1 VALDEYGRL
10 LGGQTVLMDLFGEN
24 NDAPYLGIGDV
35 LSMLQAEFPDV
46 TVSKLRFLE
55 SKGLVEPERTP
66 SGFRKFRVAD
76 VERLRWILRQQK
88 EHFLPLRVIKE
99 RLERGEDLVAAA
111 RDAAPVV
118 QMDSRREVP
127 AVLHVQE
134 DPSPSGDELE
144 SQHLEAGVQ
153 EEGVR
158 EERPTREEP
167 TGLDERPTRE
177 EPPIRLGSPTPD
189 ERPTREELCSLTGL
203 REESLSELEEYGL
216 IAPKVIAGIPVYGQ
230 RDVEVAKSCAVF
242 ISRGLEAR
250 HLRSYLH
257 AAGRDADLIEQ
268 VVTPLLRQRNPR
280 AREAAQET
288 ARELAQAGISLH
300 RAMVLRRLEELLGIE
315 VALVRED

>member
-1 VALDEYGRL
+1 
-10 LGGQTVLMDLFGEN
+10 MDLFGEN

-99 RLERGEDLVAAA
+99 RLERGEDREHGEGENLSTDKEVTPKESSPKVSPPKQSLPRPVTAQGSTAN
-111 RDAAPVV
+111 DAEAKDKVV
-118 QMDSRREVP
+118 HMDSHRDVSLSVQASVP
-127 AVLHVQE
+127 ALA
-134 DPSPSGDELE
+134 S
-144 SQHLEAGVQ
+144 
-153 EEGVR
+153 R
-158 EERPTREEP
+158 EQSEP
-167 TGLDERPTRE
+167 CCME
-177 EPPIRLGSPTPD
+177 D

-203 REESLSELEEYGL
+203 HDDALAELEDYGL
-216 IAPKVIAGIPVYGQ
+216 IAPKVLGGIPVYGR
-230 RDVEVAKSCAVF
+230 RDIEIAKSCAVF

-280 AREAAQET
+280 AREAAHET
-288 ARELAQAGISLH
+288 ARELAQAGMSLH
-300 RAMVLRRLEELLGIE
+300 RAMVLRRLEELLGVE
-315 VALVRED
+315 VGPIRGEN

>member
-1 VALDEYGRL
+1 M
-10 LGGQTVLMDLFGEN
+10 LMDLFGEN

-99 RLERGEDLVAAA
+99 RLERGEDQGYAEGETLSKDLSLDASKDKEVLREESPSQEPLATAVAAQGPA
-111 RDAAPVV
+111 AKDAAAKEKVV
-118 QMDSRREVP
+118 QMDSHRDVPLNVQAPVP
-127 AVLHVQE
+127 AVTPRDQT
-134 DPSPSGDELE
+134 DPFCLQDE
-144 SQHLEAGVQ
+144 G
-153 EEGVR
+153 
-158 EERPTREEP
+158 
-167 TGLDERPTRE
+167 
-177 EPPIRLGSPTPD
+177 
-189 ERPTREELCSLTGL
+189 PTREELCSLTGL
-203 REESLSELEEYGL
+203 KEESLAELEEYGL
-216 IAPKVIAGIPVYGQ
+216 IAPKVVAGISVYGR
-230 RDVEVAKSCAVF
+230 RDIQIARSCAVF
-242 ISRGLEAR
+242 ISKGLEAR

-280 AREAAQET
+280 AREAAHET
-288 ARELAQAGISLH
+288 ARELAQAGMSLH
-300 RAMVLRRLEELLGIE
+300 RAMVLRRLEELLGVE
-315 VALVRED
+315 VGPIREEC